1 MSETSAPNSSTG
13 PLPGLSA
20 AESAKMQAALQDI
33 AQRSQKLLE
42 EFALRYQADGPQAAD
57 PLRLTQTFMDF
68 TAKMLAD
75 PNKLVQAQ
83 MELWNQYLR
92 LWQVTTQRMMG
103 EKVEPI
109 AEPAKGDKR
118 FNDPAWKEEVVF
130 DYLKQSYL
138 LTARWMQQTVRQ
150 VEGVDEKTAQKID
163 FYTRQFMDA
172 MSPSNFAMTNPQVV
186 KEIGRAHV

>member
-42 EFALRYQADGPQAAD
+42 EFALRYQADGPQAPD

-75 PNKLVQAQ
+75 PNRLLQAQ
-83 MELWNQYLR
+83 MDLWNQYMK
-92 LWQVTTQRMMG
+92 LWQVTAQRMMG
-103 EKVEPI
+103 QTVEPV
-109 AEPAKGDKR
+109 AEPTHLHAVRG
-118 FNDPAWKEEVVF
+118 PA
-130 DYLKQSYL
+130 
-138 LTARWMQQTVRQ
+138 
-150 VEGVDEKTAQKID
+150 
-163 FYTRQFMDA
+163 
-172 MSPSNFAMTNPQVV
+172 
-186 KEIGRAHV
+186 